1 MKRFFLAALA
11 IAAIASCT
19 KNEVNEVTAND
30 QITFQTV
37 VGPNTKALIDGTAY
51 NEGHTFGTVAYKV
64 KGGSELYIPIS
75 EVSYNNTQ
83 KYWST
88 TTPYYWPKDGSTL
101 TFYSYSPFKDEHDTP
116 VAVSSTANGLT
127 IANYGVGTRQN
138 TDLMVADA
146 ATSLTANTTEINPW
160 KKGVPTI
167 FEHKLAQVV
176 AINFKTVEGGADHD
190 YANGHTE
197 GTYEAGDK
205 VYIINTVKL
214 INVFETGTYTNASGE
229 TWTSTGEQTAEL
241 LWHNNTSS
249 VAFSAGKYN
258 TTRDDNDYLLVL
270 PQTFETTGT
279 MQQLEIK
286 YTIKTYT
293 DNSGNYATESITK
306 TINMHEIHG
315 EWDMNMIYTY
325 TISIGTDRI
334 YWAPSIVE
342 WETDDT
348 PAGTI

>member
-11 IAAIASCT
+11 IAVVASCT

-37 VGPNTKALIDGTAY
+37 VEPATKALISGTAY
-51 NEGHTFGTVAYKV
+51 NEGNTFGTVAYKV
-64 KGGSELYIPIS
+64 KGGSSELYIPIS

-88 TTPYYWPKDGSTL
+88 TTPYYWPKDGSKL
-101 TFYSYSPFKDEHDTP
+101 TFYSYSPFKDENGTE
-116 VAVSSTANGLT
+116 VTVSSSATGLT
-127 IANYGVGTRQN
+127 IANYGVGARQN

-146 ATSLTANTTEINPW
+146 VTDQTANTTEISPW

-167 FEHKLAQVV
+167 FRHKLAQVV
-176 AINFKTVEGGADHD
+176 AINFKTVENGADHD

-197 GTYEAGDK
+197 GTYVAGDK

-214 INVFETGTYTNASGE
+214 KNVFETGTYTNASSE
-229 TWTSTGEQTAEL
+229 SWTSTGAQTGEL
-241 LWHNNTSS
+241 LWHDNTSS
-249 VAFSAGKYN
+249 VAFSDGKYN
-258 TTRDDNDYLLVL
+258 TTRDVTGYLLVL
-270 PQTFETTGT
+270 PQTFNTTGT
-279 MQQLEIK
+279 MQQLVIN

-293 DNSGNYATESITK
+293 DNSNYATENITE
-306 TINMHEIHG
+306 TINMSEIHTK
-315 EWDMNMIYTY
+315 WNMNMKYTY

-342 WETDDT
+342 WGTDDSPT
-348 PAGTI
+348 AII